1 MATRIPPS
9 LKRLNL
15 TAIMARVQR
24 EQGWTAAE
32 AGDAELWYRRFLQ
45 LSLERGSKPFYAITE
60 QADHVWHAHI
70 LFTRKYRQDCE
81 RIFGGYLDHTPA
93 DKGPDSLSKER
104 QRQAAALYFKV
115 FAVALDAEGACPAL
129 LPLAGRRKRDLQPLT
144 VRSDFLGGPAVSL
157 WPRG

>member
-15 TAIMARVQR
+15 TAIMARVRR
-24 EQGWTAAE
+24 EQGWSAAE

-81 RIFGGYLDHTPA
+81 RIFGGYLDHMPA

-104 QRQAAALYFKV
+104 QRRAAALYLKE
-115 FAVALDAEGACPAL
+115 FAVVPPPVKVPCYVPTGPPPGPPPGPGARGAVPPA
-129 LPLAGRRKRDLQPLT
+129 RRR
-144 VRSDFLGGPAVSL
+144 
-157 WPRG
+157 

>member
-15 TAIMARVQR
+15 TAIMARVQK

-32 AGDAELWYRRFLQ
+32 ATEAELWYRRFLQ

-93 DKGPDSLSKER
+93 DKGPDSLSQER
-104 QRQAAALYFKV
+104 QRQAAALYFKE
-115 FAVALDAEGACPAL
+115 FAVEPPPVKVPCYVPQNGPPGPPPGL
-129 LPLAGRRKRDLQPLT
+129 GR
-144 VRSDFLGGPAVSL
+144 GGVPSA
-157 WPRG
+157 RRR